1 MKLPIPAAYLKLG
14 AAAAIVGAVAAG
26 AISFTQ
32 PRKYVSTAVMRFTP
46 QAVPAGTA
54 WQIAY
59 MASRNLEWKMQDI
72 LSRSSLTEMIQ
83 RIGLDLYRV
92 GPWEYGIQDMRS
104 RDLRFE
110 RRSARD
116 FRIFFEYPDRLKA
129 QAVVRDLTARFNG
142 SAEVLTPATLPE
154 KPSGPDRLAIT
165 GIGLAVGLAS
175 GILFAFLRRR
185 GLKWTL
191 RMAGGTV
198 AGCVFA
204 VAVWL
209 LMPDTFADDRKAFQF
224 LALGVFTGLVAGAYL
239 LRARG
244 TGGNRYARLIA
255 FSAAFGAIAGGF
267 VSFAIPERYVST
279 ATMRAVWMLDG
290 GIVPAEGEAEYNER
304 LTLITGEILSSA
316 GLSELI
322 QRPSLDLYR
331 EQRQRRPL
339 EDIIDDMRRRDL
351 RIAPLGVTFQISF
364 EYADR
369 DKAKAVV
376 REVVDG
382 YRWRF
387 AVAERELAKAQDG
400 ADRKPYRDL
409 ILGSMVLEVLD
420 SASPASPIFPNRPAA
435 AAIGLLS
442 GTLLRSLLVLRR
454 WLAARRAA
462 TPGPHVRYG
471 KYTLVA
477 AAIGALAFGLGSFV
491 IPDRYVSTAILRAVP
506 FPGARTA
513 QGKIEYTARLRQLTQ
528 DVLSRGSLTELI
540 QRPWLDLYRRQWQR
554 YPLADV
560 IDDMRN
566 RDIRIA
572 PTPSFG
578 FARPDRLTSFEISFE
593 YPNYL
598 KAQAVVRELVTKF
611 IEGDVAAERALHRD
625 RMPGSLRLEVLD
637 AASDPQHPVSP
648 NRPAAAAIGL
658 LAGMLLGPFLAWRRQ
673 RRANRQAA
681 VLRPRPSYWKY
692 ALPAAILGAIS
703 AAFASFYIPNRYV
716 STAVLRLVSA
726 DPRSPDSVQAA
737 AEHMPEMFRPVL
749 SRDSLADIIER
760 PTLQLYAQ
768 GRARRSLDEVVKQ
781 MRERDLRVE
790 PLRDSPFGGNPT
802 AFRISFQYSDQAKA
816 RDCVQAVVSKFV
828 EAVPLKHGA
837 GLAPSAGP
845 GHLHV
850 TANGLLVGPAAELF
864 ANPYFPERDA
874 VDLLDNKIVDGGGDG
889 QPTPDTAYLEVL
901 DLLSV
906 PEVPN
911 FPSWGS
917 PFGLAG
923 FPERDAA
930 DLPDNKA
937 ATSSSVSLVAARTR
951 SYSKTP
957 SGSLVEGGGDGQP
970 TPGAPYLEVLD
981 LPSVSEVPV
990 SVARWGALGGLA
1002 GLLLGIAIARG
1013 RRPAPHSGPA

>member
-32 PRKYVSTAVMRFTP
+32 PRRYVSTAVIRVSP

-54 WQIAY
+54 WQIAVE
-59 MASRNLEWKMQDI
+59 MNNILSGNLQNI

-83 RIGLDLYRV
+83 RIGLDLYREHL
-92 GPWEYGIQDMRS
+92 WEDGTQNMR
-104 RDLRFE
+104 RDLRFACG
-110 RRSARD
+110 RPRD
-116 FRIFFEYPDRLKA
+116 FYISFEYPDRLKA
-129 QAVVRDLTARFNG
+129 QAVVREVSARFNYG
-142 SAEVLTPATLPE
+142 PAEVLTPASLPE
-154 KPSGPDRLAIT
+154 KPSRPDRLAIVA
-165 GIGLAVGLAS
+165 IGLGVGLAS

-185 GLKWTL
+185 GLKWTH
-191 RMAGGTV
+191 RMAGCTV
-198 AGCVFA
+198 AGCALAAA
-204 VAVWL
+204 VRSP
-209 LMPDTFADDRKAFQF
+209 MPDTFVDHQKFYQF
-224 LALGVFTGLVAGAYL
+224 LALGAFTGMVAGAFV

-279 ATMRAVWMLDG
+279 ATMGAWG
-290 GIVPAEGEAEYNER
+290 GIVTAEGEAEYNER
-304 LTLITGEILSSA
+304 LRLITEDILSHSSLA
-316 GLSELI
+316 ELI
-322 QRPSLDLYR
+322 QRPSFDLYR
-331 EQRQRRPL
+331 EERQRRPL
-339 EDIIDDMRRRDL
+339 EDVINDMRHRDL

-369 DKAKAVV
+369 DKAQAVV
-376 REVVDG
+376 REVADG

-387 AVAERELAKAQDG
+387 AVAEREFAKAQDG
-400 ADRKPYRDL
+400 ADRKPDSDL
-409 ILGSMVLEVLD
+409 ISGVPLLIVLD
-420 SASPASPIFPNRPAA
+420 PASPASPVSPNRPAV
-435 AAIGLLS
+435 AAIGLLA
-442 GTLLRSLLVLRR
+442 GLLVGGLLALRR

-462 TPGPHVRYG
+462 TPGPHVPYG

-477 AAIGALAFGLGSFV
+477 AAISAIAFVLGSFV
-491 IPDRYVSTAILRAVP
+491 IPDRYVSTAVLRPVP
-506 FPGARTA
+506 FPGGGVRTA
-513 QGKIEYTARLRQLTQ
+513 RGEIEYTARLRQLTQ

-540 QRPWLDLYRRQWQR
+540 QRPWLDLYRRQRQR
-554 YPLADV
+554 CPLADV
-560 IDDMRN
+560 VDDMRN

-572 PTPSFG
+572 PTPSVG
-578 FARPDRLTSFEISFE
+578 FAGPDRLTSFEISFE

-598 KAQAVVRELVTKF
+598 KAQAVVRDLVTKF

-625 RMPGSLRLEVLD
+625 RMPGSLGLEVLD

-673 RRANRQAA
+673 HPANRQAA
-681 VLRPRPSYWKY
+681 VLGPRPSYWKY
-692 ALPAAILGAIS
+692 ALPAAILGAILGS
-703 AAFASFYIPNRYV
+703 FASFYIPSRYV

-749 SRDSLADIIER
+749 SRDSLAEIIQR
-760 PTLQLYAQ
+760 PTLQLFAQ
-768 GRARRSLDEVVKQ
+768 ERDRRSLDEVVKQ
-781 MRERDLRVE
+781 MRERDLRLE

-802 AFRISFQYSDQAKA
+802 AFRISFQYSDRAKA
-816 RDCVQAVVSKFV
+816 SECVRAVVGKFV

-837 GLAPSAGP
+837 GLAPSAG
-845 GHLHV
+845 HV
-850 TANGLLVGPAAELF
+850 HVSANGRLVGPATELF

-874 VDLLDNKIVDGGGDG
+874 ADLLDNEIIEGDGDG
-889 QPTPDTAYLEVL
+889 QPMPDAPHLEVL

-906 PEVPN
+906 PELPN

-930 DLPDNKA
+930 DLLDNKT
-937 ATSSSVSLVAARTR
+937 ATSSSFSFVAARTR
-951 SYSKTP
+951 SDSKTR
-957 SGSLVEGGGDGQP
+957 SSSLVEGGGDGQP
-970 TPGAPYLEVLD
+970 APGAPYLEVLD

-990 SVARWGALGGLA
+990 SFARWGALGGLA
-1002 GLLLGIAIARG
+1002 GLLLGIAIARA
-1013 RRPAPHSGPA
+1013 RRHAPHSGPA